1 MVFKNT
7 STWESSM
14 THSLVFSVWISIL
27 FSRDQEAELVLEED
41 VKAESVLNT
50 ESANNKLWNG
60 SRRNM
65 MELFT
70 IDQYLN
76 NISLFMSSLSM

>member
-1 MVFKNT
+1 
-7 STWESSM
+7 M

-65 MELFT
+65 MVLSTTEMIMKINNVCLYCHF
-70 IDQYLN
+70 YL
-76 NISLFMSSLSM
+76 IQH

>member
-1 MVFKNT
+1 MI
-7 STWESSM
+7 
-14 THSLVFSVWISIL
+14 HSLVFSVWISIL
-27 FSRDQEAELVLEED
+27 SLKDQEAELALEED
-41 VKAESVLNT
+41 AKAELVLNT
-50 ESANNKLWNG
+50 ELANKKLWNG

>member
-1 MVFKNT
+1 
-7 STWESSM
+7 M

-65 MELFT
+65 MEPFT
-70 IDQYLN
+70 IDQIF
-76 NISLFMSSLSM
+76 NIQSLFKSYVNI